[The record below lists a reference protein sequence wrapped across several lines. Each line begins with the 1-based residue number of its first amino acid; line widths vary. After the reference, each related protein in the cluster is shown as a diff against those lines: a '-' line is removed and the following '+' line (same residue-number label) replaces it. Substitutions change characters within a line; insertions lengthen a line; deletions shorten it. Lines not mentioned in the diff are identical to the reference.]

1 MSPAVLSPS
10 RLHSDADLASAHGL
24 LGCLVREVAG
34 PDSQTV
40 LSDGYLLVHLAHIS
54 VHLRARVARVSTVAM
69 HRFEG
74 PVELLA
80 NGKWA
85 PIDLEELASLTT
97 DELTARTGTPNQEF
111 KDQVCAS
118 RDSLADILAW
128 RPLEPTRGVAPGAA
142 EFLDSEQALIGG
154 HPRHPSPKWRSG
166 DPAKW
171 RNFSPETRTAFRLRW
186 LTVPDAFVV
195 EHAEGGSFDEHSMS
209 GRLLDG
215 GAVPAGH
222 RAVPVHPWQFQM
234 LSEDPE
240 LGPVIARAL
249 AEGAL
254 VDLGE
259 VGLPFHPTA
268 SVRTLYQ
275 PETDVFL
282 KTSLNVRITNC
293 LRKNAAYELAGAVA
307 LTGLLA
313 KTLAAMQTASPG
325 FGLLLEPAARSVQL
339 PEHLG
344 TNDQRLAVLEGFG
357 SIVRSGLRSAEGGSS
372 RVHLMGSLAVAS
384 PDPAGTPTRLADLA
398 PANGAGAGRARW
410 AREWWE
416 RYVGL
421 LVPPVLRLWAEY
433 GIVLEPHLQNVLAVL
448 DPDGLPRK
456 VLARDL
462 EGTKLIASR
471 HAETL
476 AALPPEVERGAAY
489 DEERGWNRIAYCLFV
504 NNLAEV
510 AGALADLVPED
521 PGFED
526 MLWALL
532 GDVVEHASE
541 ELGRPA
547 RLRALLAG
555 VPLPAKTNMLIRW
568 QRAADRHAGYVPFP
582 NPFGT
587 ALPEEAL

>member
-10 RLHSDADLASAHGL
+10 RLHSEADLASAHGL

-34 PDSQTV
+34 PDGQTV
-40 LSDGYLLVHLAHIS
+40 LGDGHLLVHLAHIS
-54 VHLRARVARVSTVAM
+54 VHLRARVARISAVAM

-74 PVELLA
+74 PVELLT
-80 NGKWA
+80 NGQWN
-85 PIDLEELASLTT
+85 PISLAELASLTAR
-97 DELTARTGTPNQEF
+97 ELTARTGTPNPEF

-128 RPLEPTRGVAPGAA
+128 RPLGPSRAVASGAA

-166 DPAKW
+166 DPAQW

-186 LTVPDAFVV
+186 LAVPDAAVV
-195 EHAEGGSFDEHSMS
+195 EHADGGSFDEHLMT
-209 GRLLDG
+209 RRVLDG
-215 GAVPAGH
+215 TVLPAGH

-234 LSEDPE
+234 LSEDPA
-240 LGPVIARAL
+240 LGPVIGQAL

-254 VDLGE
+254 ADLGE
-259 VGLPFHPTA
+259 AGLPFHPTA

-293 LRKNAAYELAGAVA
+293 LRKNAAYELSGAVA

-313 KTLAAMQTASPG
+313 DTLATLQDTHPG
-325 FGLLLEPAARSVQL
+325 FGLLSEPAARSVEL
-339 PEHLG
+339 PGHLG
-344 TNDQRLAVLEGFG
+344 TADQRLALLEGFG
-357 SIVRSGLRSAEGGSS
+357 SIVRSGLRNAAGGSA
-372 RVHLMGSLAVAS
+372 RVHLLGSLAATS
-384 PDPAGTPTRLADLA
+384 PDPAGTSTRLADLA
-398 PANGAGAGRARW
+398 PATGAGSAHW
-410 AREWWE
+410 ASEWWE

-421 LVPPVLRLWAEY
+421 LVPPVLRLWAEH

-448 DPDGLPRK
+448 DTDGLPCK

-471 HAETL
+471 HARTL
-476 AALPPEVERGAAY
+476 AALPAEVARGAAY
-489 DEERGWNRIAYCLFV
+489 DEERSWNRIAYCLFV

-521 PGFED
+521 PAFED
-526 MLWALL
+526 TLWARLS
-532 GDVVEHASE
+532 GVVERVSG

-555 VPLPAKTNMLIRW
+555 VPLPAKANMLIRW

>member
-54 VHLRARVARVSTVAM
+54 VHLRARVARVSAVAM

-80 NGKWA
+80 TGKWA

-97 DELTARTGTPNQEF
+97 DELTARTGIANPEF

-128 RPLEPTRGVAPGAA
+128 RPLEPTRGVASGAA

-166 DPAKW
+166 DPAQW

-186 LTVPDAFVV
+186 LAVPDAFVV

-215 GAVPAGH
+215 SAMPAGH
-222 RAVPVHPWQFQM
+222 RAAPVHPWQFQM

-293 LRKNAAYELAGAVA
+293 LRKNAAYELSGAVA

-313 KTLAAMQTASPG
+313 ETLAAVQTASPG

-357 SIVRSGLRSAEGGSS
+357 SIVRSGLRSAAGGSS

-398 PANGAGAGRARW
+398 PANGSGAGRARW
-410 AREWWE
+410 ARDWWE

-421 LVPPVLRLWAEY
+421 LVPPVLRLWAVH

-448 DPDGLPRK
+448 GPDGLPRK

-476 AALPPEVERGAAY
+476 AALPPEVARGAAY

-526 MLWALL
+526 TLWALL
-532 GDVVEHASE
+532 GDVVENVSE
-541 ELGRPA
+541 EFGRPA

-587 ALPEEAL
+587 AVPEEAL